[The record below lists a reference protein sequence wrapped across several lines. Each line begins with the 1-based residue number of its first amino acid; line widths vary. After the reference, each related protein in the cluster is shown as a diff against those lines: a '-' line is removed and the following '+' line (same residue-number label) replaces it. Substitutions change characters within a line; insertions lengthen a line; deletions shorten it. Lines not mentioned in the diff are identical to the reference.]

1 MPTGGKE
8 YMDTSRI
15 EAIAGPLAVAWKEG
29 GSVPLVAED
38 QMPADLQGAWEIQ
51 DALDE
56 RLDYELVGWKI
67 GGTSRAGM
75 RSLGV
80 GHPPFLGRLYREFA
94 KESPARFRLA
104 DFRNAPMIEGEFAF
118 RLGRDLPPRDAPY
131 GEPEVRDAV
140 SAVIMTVDA
149 VDTRW
154 AVHPFELP
162 MLLGNADNACA
173 GAFVIGEELDG
184 WETLDLASLP
194 VDVYLDGEPVG
205 IPPWE
210 GEKRCGLGELYTALT
225 WGANELS
232 RRGLGFRAGQVIST
246 GSPHEP
252 VAAVPGVE
260 TVIRYGE
267 VGEIRVIF
275 ES

>member
-1 MPTGGKE
+1 MNQSKI
-8 YMDTSRI
+8 DVV
-15 EAIAGPLAVAWKEG
+15 ADALAVAWREG
-29 GSVPLVAED
+29 GSVPLVTED
-38 QMPADLQGAWEIQ
+38 RVPADLQEAWQIQ

-75 RSLGV
+75 QSQGV
-80 GHPPFLGRLYREFA
+80 NHPPFLGRLYREFT

-118 RLGRDLPPRDAPY
+118 RLGRDLPPRDTPY
-131 GEPEVRDAV
+131 SKAEVRDAV
-140 SAVIMTVDA
+140 SAVVMTIDA

-154 AVHPFELP
+154 TVHPFELP

-173 GAFVIGEELDG
+173 GAFVVGEVLDG
-184 WETLDLASLP
+184 WQNLDLAALP
-194 VDVYLDGEPVG
+194 VSLYLDGEPAG
-205 IPPWE
+205 GAPWE
-210 GEKRCGLGELYTALT
+210 GEKRCSLGELYAALT
-225 WGANELS
+225 WAANELS

-252 VAAVPGVE
+252 VAAVAGAE
-260 TVIRYGE
+260 AVIRYGD
-267 VGEIRVIF
+267 VGEIRITF